1 MPTKVQDGRFERQSV
16 PAGSS
21 FRHALSRP
29 AFYRL
34 GFAAAN
40 RVPASILYGL
50 ADFAGEASY
59 FRYRERGENVRRN
72 LERAFPERSPAE
84 IASLARRTFR
94 NFARYLVDYARFR
107 SASPGELDRTIPE
120 IEGGSHAEEALRS
133 EKGVI
138 LVTGH
143 VGNWELG
150 GLYFVRMGMRVNV
163 VTLPDNAPRIH
174 AIREAYRG
182 RYDIRT
188 IVVDGTPFATLEML
202 SALRNG
208 EMVAMLV
215 DRWGS
220 ADGVKADFFGRPHS
234 FPRGPFALSR
244 ATGAMILPA
253 FIVRDGE
260 TYKGIAERPFVADGP
275 DDEPYARRLVEALER
290 IIRRFP
296 GQWYNFLPI

>member
-1 MPTKVQDGRFERQSV
+1 MTTKVQDGEFGRQSA
-16 PAGSS
+16 PPGPP
-21 FRHALSRP
+21 FRHVLSRP
-29 AFYRL
+29 SFYRL
-34 GFAAAN
+34 GFAVAK
-40 RVPASILYGL
+40 RVPARILYRI
-50 ADFAGEASY
+50 ADFVGEASY
-59 FRYRERGENVRRN
+59 FRYQERGANVRGN
-72 LERAFPERSPAE
+72 LEKVFPERSSAE
-84 IASLARRTFR
+84 IAALARGTFR
-94 NFARYLVDYARFR
+94 NFARYLVDYGRFH
-107 SASPGELDRTIPE
+107 SAPSGELDGAIQE
-120 IEGGSHAEEALRS
+120 LEGGEHQEEALRS
-133 EKGVI
+133 GKGVI

-150 GLYFVRMGMRVNV
+150 GNYFARMGIRVNV

-275 DDEPYARRLVEALER
+275 DDEPYARRLAEALER

-296 GQWYNFLPI
+296 DQWYNFLPI